1 MGAVSKVSTTSAATT
16 LETKLDNRVWV
27 STPEQ
32 IRFQYETVGGLK
44 RAIAL
49 VLDFFFISMILG
61 AFWVAMW
68 MIIGLIALLLAI
80 SVGQASG
87 GLLDVLAGFGAG
99 FFSLLF
105 FSIWW
110 FYGVFQE
117 YRYGGR
123 TWGKIC
129 LGIRVLSLDGR
140 SPTLAQCVWRNF
152 LRLADAL
159 PLFPA
164 IFLFPA
170 DFVDWSPEEA
180 VQSRSIIKTG
190 FAVGNFM
197 PTFLV
202 AILSMMM
209 TLRNQRVGDLFAGTM
224 VVKSQSY
231 GAPVVP
237 VFHDVEL
244 LSLANQIPRRFVP
257 GRELVETL
265 SLFVSRRQRFSHD
278 RRREIAGR
286 LAPLFVAE
294 FGLPDA
300 TDPDLLLGALYLRA
314 VCDPGQLENMYEE
327 ALRQRSLA
335 LRGSHEPA

>member
-1 MGAVSKVSTTSAATT
+1 MGAVSKVSTTSATPT

-27 STPEQ
+27 NTPEQ
-32 IRFQYETVGGLK
+32 IRFQYETIGGLK

-49 VLDFFFISMILG
+49 LLDFIFIWLIIGALWLVMWITLGLIMLLMAISM
-61 AFWVAMW
+61 
-68 MIIGLIALLLAI
+68 
-80 SVGQASG
+80 GQASSG
-87 GLLDVLAGFGAG
+87 ILDALSGFGSG

-110 FYGVFQE
+110 FYGVIQE
-117 YRYGGR
+117 YRYRGR
-123 TWGKIC
+123 TWGKMC

-170 DFVDWSPEEA
+170 DFVDWASEA
-180 VQSRSIIKTG
+180 DMQNRTVIQVG

-202 AILSMMM
+202 AIAAMML
-209 TLRNQRVGDLFAGTM
+209 TLRNQRIGDLFAGTM
-224 VVKSQSY
+224 VVKSQNY
-231 GAPVVP
+231 GAPIVP
-237 VFHDVEL
+237 VFHDVDL
-244 LSLANQIPRRFVP
+244 LYLATQIPRRFVP

-286 LAPLFVAE
+286 LAPLFISE
-294 FGLPDA
+294 FGLPET
-300 TDPDLLLGALYLRA
+300 TDPDLVLGALYLRA
-314 VCDPGQLENMYEE
+314 VCDPGHLEKMFED
-327 ALRQRSLA
+327 ALRQRSL
-335 LRGSHEPA
+335 LMRGPHEST

>member
-1 MGAVSKVSTTSAATT
+1 MGAVSKVSTTSTTPT

-27 STPEQ
+27 NTPEQ

-49 VLDFFFISMILG
+49 VLDFIFILLMLGSIWILL
-61 AFWVAMW
+61 WI
-68 MIIGLIALLLAI
+68 IIGVIALLLAI
-80 SVGQASG
+80 SMGQASG
-87 GLLDVLAGFGAG
+87 GILEALAGFGSG
-99 FFSLLF
+99 FFSLLL

-123 TWGKIC
+123 TWGKMC

-170 DFVDWSPEEA
+170 NFVDWSLEEG
-180 VQSRSIIKTG
+180 VQNRSIISIG
-190 FAVGNFM
+190 FALGNFM

-202 AILSMMM
+202 AIVSMML

-224 VVKSQSY
+224 VVKSQNY

-244 LSLANQIPRRFVP
+244 LSLANEIPRRFVP

-286 LAPLFVAE
+286 LAPLFIAE
-294 FGLPDA
+294 FGLPGT

-327 ALRQRSLA
+327 AVRQRSITM
-335 LRGSHEPA
+335 RGPHEPA